1 MNSQWILNIFFF
13 VQIHLKKSNFIF
25 VARLRRNDRQDYF
38 LSHVCGGFNF
48 FFLPLHSRPFIYREV
63 RGALWHTLMF
73 LSYIKTY
80 YKTPAKL
87 KILTKHIEFPRL
99 YSFSLLWILNNFQE
113 CACSPCPVNNLLMRK
128 KRRFCWCVWNPR
140 NITGF
145 VLSIDAIN
153 ELFFCFSSTAFCF
166 EQWRRRLRCFFRN
179 FSARFFEVSR
189 GPFRNLFLVGRPTA
203 RCPEVG
209 LDFWFLRCPEVE
221 LEIWFLMSRSWIGH
235 LAARCPEVGLEF
247 CVFTIFVFPTKFSR
261 L

>member
-1 MNSQWILNIFFF
+1 MDFKHLFF

-25 VARLRRNDRQDYF
+25 VARLRRNDRQAYF
-38 LSHVCGGFNF
+38 LSHVCCGFNIF
-48 FFLPLHSRPFIYREV
+48 FWPLHLRPFIYSEV

-73 LSYIKTY
+73 LSYIKPY

-99 YSFSLLWILNNFQE
+99 YSFSILWILNNFQE

-153 ELFFCFSSTAFCF
+153 HLFFVFR
-166 EQWRRRLRCFFRN
+166 RRRLVSNNDAVVFDVFFLT
-179 FSARFFEVSR
+179 S
-189 GPFRNLFLVGRPTA
+189 LFVFLK
-203 RCPEVG
+203 CPEAV
-209 LDFWFLRCPEVE
+209 
-221 LEIWFLMSRSWIGH
+221 
-235 LAARCPEVGLEF
+235 
-247 CVFTIFVFPTKFSR
+247 
-261 L
+261 

>member
-1 MNSQWILNIFFF
+1 MNSQWILNIFFSSKF
-13 VQIHLKKSNFIF
+13 TS
-25 VARLRRNDRQDYF
+25 RNLILF
-38 LSHVCGGFNF
+38 LSHVCGETIAPGLFCRTSAVVLTF
-48 FFLPLHSRPFIYREV
+48 FFWPRHLRPFIYREV

-99 YSFSLLWILNNFQE
+99 YSFSILWILHNFQE

-153 ELFFCFSSTAFCF
+153 HLFFVFR
-166 EQWRRRLRCFFRN
+166 RRRLVSNNDAVVFDVFFLT
-179 FSARFFEVSR
+179 S
-189 GPFRNLFLVGRPTA
+189 L
-203 RCPEVG
+203 
-209 LDFWFLRCPEVE
+209 
-221 LEIWFLMSRSWIGH
+221 
-235 LAARCPEVGLEF
+235 
-247 CVFTIFVFPTKFSR
+247 FVFWSVQR
-261 L
+261 SV